1 MLQNGSKNN
10 TNYNNDNDQTCTID
24 GNKHKRQYFHL
35 PLISEIGVAI
45 SIFKRMTWLDKVHIY
60 IQCVF
65 LFIYI
70 CRTSTLNSIN

>member
-60 IQCVF
+60 TVC
-65 LFIYI
+65 I
-70 CRTSTLNSIN
+70 CTYFAVHRIN